1 MSKVWFITGTSTG
14 FGRELAEAALEAGN
28 QVVATARKPEVLAE
42 LTAKYG
48 DNVLAVALDVT
59 KPDTIAAA
67 VEAAKAKFG
76 RIDVLVN
83 NAGYAVVGGF
93 EEITDAQFRDQ
104 YETNVFGVLNVLRA
118 ALPILR
124 TQKSGYVLNV
134 SSVVGLTAMPA
145 LSAYASSKFALEGI
159 SEALAAELK
168 PLGIHVVLVEPG
180 SFRTAFGTTGV
191 PIGETPIADYA
202 HTAGGTIEWLKG
214 SIGKQPGDPKK
225 AAQAMLAIA
234 DNTDP
239 PLRLLLGNDALQM
252 VRQKLDT
259 LQANI
264 AAMEHLTTTTDYTA

>member
-28 QVVATARKPEVLAE
+28 QVVATARKPEVLAD

-48 DNVLAVALDVT
+48 DKVLAVALDVT

-124 TQKSGYVLNV
+124 AQKSGYILNV

-145 LSAYASSKFALEGI
+145 LSAYASSKFALEGV

-168 PLGIHVVLVEPG
+168 PMGIHVVLVEPG
-180 SFRTAFGTTGV
+180 AFRTAFGVTGV
-191 PIGETPIADYA
+191 PKGDNPIADYA
-202 HTAGGTIEWLKG
+202 PTAGGTIGWLEG

-225 AAQAMLAIA
+225 AAQAMLDIA
-234 DNTDP
+234 DNPNP

-252 VRQKLDT
+252 LRQKLDS

-264 AAMEHLTTTTDYTA
+264 TAMEHVTTSTDYAD

>member
-14 FGRELAEAALEAGN
+14 FGRELAEAALQAGN
-28 QVVATARKPEVLAE
+28 QVVATARKPEVLAD

-59 KPDTIAAA
+59 KPDTVVAA

-83 NAGYAVVGGF
+83 NAGYGVFGGF

-124 TQKSGYVLNV
+124 AQKSGYILNV
-134 SSVVGLTAMPA
+134 SSGVGLVAPPA
-145 LSAYASSKFALEGI
+145 LSAYASSKFALEGV

-168 PLGIHVVLVEPG
+168 PMGIHVVLVEPG
-180 SFRTAFGTTGV
+180 AFRTAIGV
-191 PIGETPIADYA
+191 NGLLKGDSSIPDYA
-202 HTAGGTIEWLKG
+202 AVTGGTMGWLEG
-214 SIGKQPGDPKK
+214 MIGKQPGDPKK
-225 AAQAMLAIA
+225 AAQAMLDIA
-234 DNTDP
+234 DNPAP

-252 VRQKLDT
+252 VRQKLDS
-259 LQANI
+259 LQTNI
-264 AAMEHLTTTTDYTA
+264 AAMEHVTTSTDYTA